1 MTEEIRQDGST
12 ILSSTSEHAIPMIF
26 NNLCGKNFSGKE
38 YRDYIR
44 NVAPE
49 MGFRPGRIEL
59 YRDGRLLKCGDIP
72 KL

>member
-49 MGFRPGRIEL
+49 MGLKPGRIEL
-59 YRDGRLLKCGDIP
+59 YRDGQLLKCGDIP

>member
-1 MTEEIRQDGST
+1 MKDEIRQDGKAV
-12 ILSSTSEHAIPMIF
+12 LKSEDGVSIPMFF

-38 YRDYIR
+38 YQDYIR